1 MNAFSYWE
9 QQGFGQ
15 ADWVVIGAG
24 FVGLQSAR
32 RIKETYPKQRVM
44 VLDSHAIGNAASLR
58 NAGFACFGSAGEM
71 LDEIER
77 TSLSEA
83 LQLYE
88 KRYQGIQILRER
100 YGSLAIGYEP
110 CGGMEVFLPEK
121 HDEFAAIESRL
132 DFLNKELKTVHNS
145 DAYHVSNPIETGMR
159 VLKTAISSPL
169 EGSVLT
175 HQLYSCIREDALRI
189 GVELYE
195 GMQVLSFSESS
206 EWVEICL
213 PNSMPIRTRQ
223 LLICT
228 NGFTQKLLPTIDLNP
243 ARGQVF
249 VTEVLSKQPLNGIYH
264 ADKGYLYFRSLG
276 DRILI
281 GGGRN
286 QDFLEEK
293 TTEMRVTDKI
303 RTYIKDYM
311 ERVVLPG
318 QAIRFQYEWSGIM
331 GMHEN
336 RNPIIRQESRRI
348 FLAVRMGGMGVAL
361 SAWVANQLLNIIQGA
376 AVSDKQGGNG

>member
-1 MNAFSYWE
+1 MNSFSYWE

-32 RIKETYPKQRVM
+32 KIKEAYPKQRVM

-71 LDEIER
+71 LDEIGR
-77 TSLSEA
+77 TSLAEA

-88 KRYQGIQILRER
+88 NRYLGIQILRER
-100 YGSLAIGYEP
+100 YGSTAIGYEP

-121 HDEFAAIESRL
+121 PDEFTAIESRL
-132 DFLNKELKTVHNS
+132 DFLNKELKTIHNS

-169 EGSVLT
+169 EGSILT
-175 HQLYSCIREDALRI
+175 HQLYSCIRQDALSI

-195 GMQVLSFSESS
+195 GMQVLTFNESS
-206 EWVEICL
+206 EWIEICL
-213 PNSMPIRTRQ
+213 SNLMPIRTRQ
-223 LLICT
+223 IVLCT
-228 NGFTQKLLPTIDLNP
+228 NGFTPKLLPAIDLNP

-249 VTEVLSKQPLNGIYH
+249 VTNALSKQPLNGIYH

-286 QDFLEEK
+286 QDFLEET
-293 TTEMRVTDKI
+293 TTEMAVTDTI
-303 RTYIKDYM
+303 RTYIKAYM

-318 QAIRFQYEWSGIM
+318 QTIRFQYEWSGIM
-331 GMHEN
+331 GMHED
-336 RNPIIRQESRRI
+336 RNPIIRQESERV

-361 SAWVANQLLNIIQGA
+361 SAWVANQLLTIIQGA
-376 AVSDKQGGNG
+376 AVTDKRSGY